1 MIFNKDDG
9 SSYLD
14 DTWTYIIG
22 ILSLV
27 FISAIH
33 AYLIMV
39 VSFYAKLWK
48 DFYDYVGDQP

>member
-39 VSFYAKLWK
+39 VRFYAKLWK